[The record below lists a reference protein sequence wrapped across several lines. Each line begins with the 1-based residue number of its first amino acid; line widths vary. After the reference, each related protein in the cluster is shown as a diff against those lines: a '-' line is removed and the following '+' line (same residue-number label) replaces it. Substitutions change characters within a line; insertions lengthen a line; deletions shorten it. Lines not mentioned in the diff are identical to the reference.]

1 MSWEFKCPRCGAV
14 SHNPKD
20 AELGYCGKCHD
31 FTRKSLKVTIC
42 LATHCQEPVA
52 KRSVLC
58 EQHWSML
65 PKDLQKEFYRS
76 RYKYE
81 QGFEG
86 GEILIGETITRILE
100 AIDDR
105 R

>member
-1 MSWEFKCPRCGAV
+1 MGYEFTCPKCGMT

-20 AELGYCGKCHD
+20 AELGYCGNCND
-31 FTRKSLKVTIC
+31 FTRKTLTVKLC
-42 LATHCQEPVA
+42 LATHCQEPIA
-52 KRSVLC
+52 KRTVLC

-76 RYKYE
+76 RYKFE